1 MSSTNSDVLVPSSL
15 ETFASNVDKEID
27 DEEEDDEKSAAD
39 GFGKKVVIKLDDSD
53 IEETR
58 GNLWFICIQVETNT
72 DSYPLVPL
80 NFKALILF

>member
-15 ETFASNVDKEID
+15 ETFASNVDKDID
-27 DEEEDDEKSAAD
+27 DEEEDDEKSAAN

-58 GNLWFICIQVETNT
+58 GNLWFISIQVETNT

-80 NFKALILF
+80 KP